1 MWYKLFAFHLHTMLR
16 KKSFF
21 FALVVIVIITAA
33 ISLSLIVGFRGIDRT
48 VLSPAWVLWN
58 GNILINYHLPG
69 IISDYAIRLNLL
81 MSLIFPFLGALT
93 YADSYYDQLRSGVI
107 QEILSRSTRSAYYTS
122 AALVVFLGAA
132 VLTVVPYLFEQLLLL
147 ILCAGSAPQN
157 AAGSSAL
164 QDNWA
169 YITDVPTV
177 FWGLQANHPYVF
189 NVLESLL
196 NALYIGAFS
205 ALTYAISLYVHINRF
220 LVLTLPTILLWIG
233 LEYLFSMLGLDSFT
247 PRAAVINVWSVQYL
261 VYFLALLLLVVL
273 LLFGKCKKARDVLA

>member
-1 MWYKLFAFHLHTMLR
+1 MWYKLFHFHLHTMLR

-21 FALVVIVIITAA
+21 FALLLVSILTILMGFQLSMSFFKIGITSVQPPWYLWRMNAIIDFTMQDG
-33 ISLSLIVGFRGIDRT
+33 VM
-48 VLSPAWVLWN
+48 
-58 GNILINYHLPG
+58 NY
-69 IISDYAIRLNLL
+69 ATTLNLL
-81 MSLIFPFLGALT
+81 MLLLFPFVGALT

-132 VLTVVPYLFEQLLLL
+132 ALTVVPYLFEQLLLL

-157 AAGSSAL
+157 AAAFSPL

-169 YITDVPTV
+169 YYKDLPTV
-177 FWGLQANHPYVF
+177 LWGLQANHPYLF

-196 NALYIGAFS
+196 NAIYIGAFS

-233 LEYLFSMLGLDSFT
+233 LEYLFSALGLDSFT

-261 VYFLALLLLVVL
+261 VYFLVLLLLVIL

>member
-1 MWYKLFAFHLHTMLR
+1 MWRKLFAFHLHTMLR

-33 ISLSLIVGFRGIDRT
+33 ISLPLILGFHGIDRT
-48 VLSPAWVLWN
+48 SLYPAWYLWN
-58 GNILINYHLPG
+58 DNTIVNYMMTGN
-69 IISDYAIRLNLL
+69 ISDYAIRLNLL

-157 AAGSSAL
+157 AAGSSPL

-177 FWGLQANHPYVF
+177 FWGLQANHPYLF

-196 NALYIGAFS
+196 NAIYIGAFS

-233 LEYLFSMLGLDSFT
+233 LEYLFSMLGLSNFT